1 MAWTVQRQ
9 AHFCAVNAH
18 SPNKRICAKY
28 ADQNALADKCYGIG
42 YIVQLAFSSFVFFLH
57 RPTMLWPYASV
68 LGVCVCALHATNY
81 TDVHID
87 KIFDSSRYVENGIHI
102 RFAFQFGSLRWLCGF
117 FYSFANYS
125 RFVRMW
131 KICFYGASLSKR
143 VSTFAV
149 PTTLFVM
156 LRSNEIRSIVVN
168 RSWLSYSSK
177 SMQRNPLH
185 SLCQSCM
192 TLTVNKNCSP
202 SARSAL

>member
-1 MAWTVQRQ
+1 MHWQTSVMALVILYGWRSLLSFF
-9 AHFCAVNAH
+9 FCIAQQCCGH
-18 SPNKRICAKY
+18 MHLYWQC
-28 ADQNALADKCYGIG
+28 
-42 YIVQLAFSSFVFFLH
+42 
-57 RPTMLWPYASV
+57 
-68 LGVCVCALHATNY
+68 VCVYALHATNY

-102 RFAFQFGSLRWLCGF
+102 RFAFQFGSLRWLCGV
-117 FYSFANYS
+117 FYSFANNS

-177 SMQRNPLH
+177 SMQPLH